1 MSPMSADFAEATEW
15 EPASAAK
22 EHKERKGR
30 LRVLRS
36 LRSFAAKISG
46 RILPRV
52 CGRVVGEV
60 VLTGGGDN
68 FTVESTPDSVV
79 TLLNSTPA
87 VAERLTASGSG
98 STPLQALPPTPL
110 SGGVARA
117 SVVTAAALAAL
128 FQSIPSVAEAMMA
141 EVTGDPAA
149 LVQPAQ
155 VYLSGGVE
163 PASVST
169 VNEVVA
175 LLNGTPEVTALI
187 QTTGSGE
194 TVVGAGSASL
204 SGGGE
209 QVTLTG
215 TRTYGWDVHGRLA
228 QVSLPGGQVHSYSY
242 DYRTRR
248 IGLQQT
254 ASGTDPAKTTAV
266 VFSGGLSL
274 AEYESTTAQAT
285 IASPGQSTVRYVR
298 GPDMGGG
305 VGGLLYS
312 RRAQAVKFNLSNGR
326 GDIVA
331 QSDTSGALT
340 WTASY
345 EAYGKRTKET
355 GENLDKQRGN
365 SKDEDPTGL
374 LNEGFRYRDLE
385 TGVWLS
391 RDPAG
396 FVDGPNVYAYVK
408 QNPWSKFDALGLS
421 GDRVDPDG
429 FKWSDR
435 DHHVVPREVAR
446 DAGWNKEAKE
456 VFDRSKI
463 NTKGVGHNNTAHPKY
478 NQEVA
483 AEMADFL
490 KKEGVTDIGSAKN
503 QRELAERMVEH
514 LSKTDNAYIKGFNS
528 AVADGPDAVKSWY
541 NTAGRNMMLKSTGR
555 MASEGGKIV
564 NGIANIGGK
573 GGRLFARGVPVLGG
587 VVVGGLAL
595 MGGADMAEA
604 ATEVVANS
612 TMVGGFAL
620 DATHLREVS
629 SLQKTVIQFNRDPGF
644 YLPESTGNA
653 AADAIGQNRNM
664 LKRLLQGGD
673 D

>member
-1 MSPMSADFAEATEW
+1 VADYGTGEPLQEGQWQLQGGVDGVVETTTAELAALFSLGEADGYVTAT
-15 EPASAAK
+15 
-22 EHKERKGR
+22 G
-30 LRVLRS
+30 
-36 LRSFAAKISG
+36 SG
-46 RILPRV
+46 DPV
-52 CGRVVGEV
+52 EKAQVGEV
-60 VLTGGGDN
+60 VLTGGGAN
-68 FTVESTPDSVV
+68 YTVESTPDSVV

-87 VAERLTASGSG
+87 VADRLTASGSG
-98 STPLQALPPTPL
+98 TAVLQALPSTPL

-117 SVVTAAALAAL
+117 SVVTAAALVAL
-128 FQSIPSVAEAMMA
+128 FQSVPLVAEAMMA

-149 LVQPAQ
+149 LVQPGQ

-163 PASVST
+163 PASAST
-169 VNEVVA
+169 VNEVVG
-175 LLNGTPEVTALI
+175 LLNGTPEVTALF

-194 TVVGAGSASL
+194 TIVGAGSASL
-204 SGGGE
+204 SGGGD
-209 QVTLTG
+209 QATLTG

-254 ASGTDPAKTTAV
+254 ASGTEPAKTTAV

-374 LNEGFRYRDLE
+374 LNEGFRYRDIE

-396 FVDGPNVYAYVK
+396 FVDGPNLYAYVK
-408 QNPWSKFDALGLS
+408 QNPWTSF
-421 GDRVDPDG
+421 DPDG
-429 FKWSDR
+429 LDTSYVDARTREIVNNVRKADPKLDQIVKEFEVSPYHFEFNATWSKKDTEKYGANGAFTPQTEDR
-435 DHHVVPREVAR
+435 KDALPRDTHDRYNGKGMGGRINAPKENVSDGKTPEQVMAHEMGHAF
-446 DAGWNKEAKE
+446 DANRGITPLDPSKPSPSKLFPTRSIDWDENENRAVRTENIYNEAKGIP
-456 VFDRSKI
+456 VR
-463 NTKGVGHNNTAHPKY
+463 KGYGGRDVPNPEAKNAPVNLVPVDAHPK
-478 NQEVA
+478 
-483 AEMADFL
+483 
-490 KKEGVTDIGSAKN
+490 KSASPTSSS
-503 QRELAERMVEH
+503 RDSH
-514 LSKTDNAYIKGFNS
+514 DNN
-528 AVADGPDAVKSWY
+528 
-541 NTAGRNMMLKSTGR
+541 
-555 MASEGGKIV
+555 
-564 NGIANIGGK
+564 
-573 GGRLFARGVPVLGG
+573 
-587 VVVGGLAL
+587 
-595 MGGADMAEA
+595 
-604 ATEVVANS
+604 
-612 TMVGGFAL
+612 
-620 DATHLREVS
+620 
-629 SLQKTVIQFNRDPGF
+629 
-644 YLPESTGNA
+644 
-653 AADAIGQNRNM
+653 
-664 LKRLLQGGD
+664 KRLEGR
-673 D
+673 